1 MARLIGIVREEV
13 KQLIATLI
21 FISIWHNDPE
31 YHEVVRESLLF
42 LSNSTGW
49 DARKHC
55 PCVVTARQASM
66 GGSGSCKHPCRKL
79 SPRSATPKFL
89 FLRKTCSAR
98 SFSGSDSQP
107 QCFSSLEDWILF
119 IFSGSSNI
127 CCCYTTV
134 RYPVAGERRQEKY
147 ADFLIKTTTASCH
160 FCVLTDVSKW
170 WGKYKNI
177 FNTIKNTE
185 WATWH
190 CAVYLKSV

>member
-21 FISIWHNDPE
+21 FISIWHNDTE

-42 LSNSTGW
+42 LSNSTSW

-55 PCVVTARQASM
+55 PRVVTARHASM
-66 GGSGSCKHPCRKL
+66 GGSGSCERPCRKL

-107 QCFSSLEDWILF
+107 QCFSRGLDPIYLF
-119 IFSGSSNI
+119 WLTHLLLFYNSQISSSRWAE
-127 CCCYTTV
+127 T
-134 RYPVAGERRQEKY
+134 GEVSWCHQMRGKIQKY
-147 ADFLIKTTTASCH
+147 FQ
-160 FCVLTDVSKW
+160 
-170 WGKYKNI
+170 YN
-177 FNTIKNTE
+177 
-185 WATWH
+185 
-190 CAVYLKSV
+190 